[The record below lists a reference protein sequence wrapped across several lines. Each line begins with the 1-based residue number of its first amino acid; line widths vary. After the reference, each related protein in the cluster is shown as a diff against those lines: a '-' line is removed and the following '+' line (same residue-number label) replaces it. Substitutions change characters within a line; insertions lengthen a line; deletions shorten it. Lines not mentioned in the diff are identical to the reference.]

1 MSASP
6 DTFFTRSGSSPPP
19 VFTTIPREQIP
30 AVIALLA
37 ARLIEPEPKR
47 DDRSDEPDP
56 LLTADEVAERLGA
69 SRPWV
74 YRHADALGVI
84 RLTRKKLRF
93 SQAEVERYLRRRRSH
108 G

>member
-1 MSASP
+1 MNALP

-37 ARLIEPEPKR
+37 ARLLEPEPER
-47 DDRSDEPDP
+47 GDRSDETDP

-74 YRHADALGVI
+74 YRHAADLGAI

-93 SQAEVERYLRRRRSH
+93 PQSEVDRYLRRRRSH